1 MSGIESKINSHTPES
16 GFESWVKKSEFC
28 MFRGIGFIASVESVI
43 LPGVKLKGSA
53 VSEFDQDLVHSAKVN
68 YKPLDF

>member
-1 MSGIESKINSHTPES
+1 
-16 GFESWVKKSEFC
+16 

-43 LPGVKLKGSA
+43 LPGVKLNGSA
-53 VSEFDQDLVHSAKVN
+53 VSESDQDLVHSAKVN